1 MVVGGFWHCC
11 ESAGTTLGAVG
22 EAAGMGCADR
32 VAICSKSLVMV
43 FVNWEICFC
52 ISRSL
57 SFISLRPEI
66 LTVTDCFANWY
77 VISARMK
84 RQIGSSS
91 HSVVSLVA
99 VVWSSSEFYAR
110 KLASVSVSW
119 SQSGA

>member
-1 MVVGGFWHCC
+1 VVVGGFWHCRG
-11 ESAGTTLGAVG
+11 SAGTTLGAMEV
-22 EAAGMGCADR
+22 AAEMGRADR

-43 FVNWEICFC
+43 LVNWEICFC

-66 LTVTDCFANWY
+66 LTVTDCFANWC
-77 VISARMK
+77 VHSAQMK

-91 HSVVSLVA
+91 RSVVSLVA
-99 VVWSSSEFYAR
+99 VVWSSSDFHVR

>member
-1 MVVGGFWHCC
+1 VVVGGFWRCWG
-11 ESAGTTLGAVG
+11 SAGTTLGATG
-22 EAAGMGCADR
+22 APAEIGRTDR
-32 VAICSKSLVMV
+32 VAICSESLVMV
-43 FVNWEICFC
+43 LVNWEICFC

-57 SFISLRPEI
+57 SFISLRPGI
-66 LTVTDCFANWY
+66 LTVTDCFANWC

-84 RQIGSSS
+84 WQIGSSS

-99 VVWSSSEFYAR
+99 VVWSSSDFHAR